1 MRDWRWRPAPHPRPP
16 PSPPPRANP
25 QSHSC
30 ASRRR
35 WPCAV
40 VLRESCHRRAWLRR
54 PYRAF
59 GTRLDRALPI
69 PRSFGQ
75 ALRRAFLGGV
85 HECARGHRRLQLQH
99 RCPTRSPPA
108 RSQPCVCKSPSP
120 RTRARALAIDRLAAS
135 CQRDCIVRGASDYG
149 SHPSR
154 LDGKDLHQAIAKIV
168 LAACEYLR
176 PSKLPQRV
184 NAKAGSSG

>member
-1 MRDWRWRPAPHPRPP
+1 MPGCGGHIELSEQGWIALCQFHDHLDKRFGAHFLEVFTNAHEGTGAFSFSIAARRVRRQRGRNHVFAKAP
-16 PSPPPRANP
+16 
-25 QSHSC
+25 
-30 ASRRR
+30 
-35 WPCAV
+35 
-40 VLRESCHRRAWLRR
+40 VLE
-54 PYRAF
+54 
-59 GTRLDRALPI
+59 
-69 PRSFGQ
+69 
-75 ALRRAFLGGV
+75 
-85 HECARGHRRLQLQH
+85 RG
-99 RCPTRSPPA
+99 
-108 RSQPCVCKSPSP
+108 
-120 RTRARALAIDRLAAS
+120 ARALAIDRLAAS